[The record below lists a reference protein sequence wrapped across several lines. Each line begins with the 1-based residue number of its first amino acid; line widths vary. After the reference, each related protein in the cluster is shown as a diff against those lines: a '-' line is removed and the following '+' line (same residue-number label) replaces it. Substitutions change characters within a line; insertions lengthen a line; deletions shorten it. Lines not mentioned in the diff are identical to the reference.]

1 MLQICCKYYY
11 GDHFPSLLLEL
22 VNTNRII
29 LLLVVVVVALFAL
42 FALLMIVVVVVVV
55 SVVVVVD
62 FCMDPQQALNSL
74 ALSQRVLGVAV
85 EVRSIEVV
93 KKKAAMRC

>member
-11 GDHFPSLLLEL
+11 GYHFPSLLLEL

-42 FALLMIVVVVVVV
+42 FALLMIVVVVVV

>member
-42 FALLMIVVVVVVV
+42 LMIVVVVVVVV